1 LSEKNRVLTNFK
13 YKIIFLLKNNFIEL
27 SRARRAARGG
37 QSSHHATWITSM
49 KQHPD
54 GLAPSCIPAA
64 HSGIR
69 I

>member
-1 LSEKNRVLTNFK
+1 MFLRIFNT
-13 YKIIFLLKNNFIEL
+13 KIIFHQIFFIEL
-27 SRARRAARGG
+27 LRARRAARGG
-37 QSSHHATWITSM
+37 QSSHHATWITSL

-54 GLAPSCIPAA
+54 GLAPSCSPAA

>member
-1 LSEKNRVLTNFK
+1 VFLRIFNTKL
-13 YKIIFLLKNNFIEL
+13 IFLLENNFIEL

-37 QSSHHATWITSM
+37 QSSHHATWITSL

-54 GLAPSCIPAA
+54 GLAPSCNPAA
-64 HSGIR
+64 YSGIR